1 MSSVLNATIRTEK
14 GKGAVHRL
22 RQAGRIPAV
31 LYGETQANISLNAGE
46 VRKYY
51 SAKGFS
57 RLITLRLDNAG
68 KTEDLPILVK
78 EVQFHPVKGNP
89 LHMDLLQ
96 VSMKEKVVVKV
107 PVVLVGEDQRT
118 NDGSII
124 DLALYEVE
132 VSCLPGDIPAKIEV
146 DISELTMNN
155 NITVSELQA
164 PAGVEF
170 VTVATEPVVV
180 AHVPRI
186 EEEEPEEKEEQEEGV
201 AAESQQEE
209 E

>member
-14 GKGAVHRL
+14 GKGAAHRL

-31 LYGETQANISLNAGE
+31 LYGETQATISLNAGE

-51 SAKGFS
+51 NTKGFS
-57 RLITLRLDNAG
+57 RLITLRLDKAG

-78 EVQFHPVKGNP
+78 EVQFHPVKGTP

-96 VSMKEKVVVKV
+96 VSMKEKVMVKV
-107 PVVLVGEDQRT
+107 PVVLVGEDKRT

-124 DLALYEVE
+124 DVALYELE

-146 DISELTMNN
+146 DISELSMNN
-155 NITVSELQA
+155 NITVGELQ
-164 PAGVEF
+164 PPSGVEF
-170 VTVATEPVVV
+170 VTASREPVVV

-186 EEEEPEEKEEQEEGV
+186 EEEGEAVEEQEEEV
-201 AAESQQEE
+201 AAEPQQEE
-209 E
+209 G

>member
-14 GKGAVHRL
+14 GKGAAHRL

-31 LYGETQANISLNAGE
+31 LYGETQASISLNAGE
-46 VRKYY
+46 VQKYY
-51 SAKGFS
+51 NAKGFS
-57 RLITLRLDNAG
+57 RLITLRLDKSG

-78 EVQFHPVKGNP
+78 EVQFHPVKGTP

-107 PVVLVGEDQRT
+107 PVVLVGEDKRT

-124 DLALYEVE
+124 DIALYELE

-155 NITVSELQA
+155 NITVGELQ
-164 PAGVEF
+164 PPSGVEF
-170 VTVATEPVVV
+170 VTAATEPVVV

-186 EEEEPEEKEEQEEGV
+186 EETEAEEAEEQEGEV
-201 AAESQQEE
+201 AAEPQQEE